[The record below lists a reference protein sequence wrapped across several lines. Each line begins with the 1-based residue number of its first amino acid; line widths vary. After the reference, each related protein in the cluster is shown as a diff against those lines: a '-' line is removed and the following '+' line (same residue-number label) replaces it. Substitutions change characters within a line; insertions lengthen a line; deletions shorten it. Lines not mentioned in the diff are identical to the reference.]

1 MKTTLKGGPEL
12 QARLK
17 ALKLGFKPAGR
28 DWGNATVRHARSS
41 VPQRTGRLRQSFRVK
56 NATQKRAT
64 VAGHFTAFFIDAGTK
79 AHLIKPR
86 RAERLRWEQGGR
98 TVFAKAV
105 NHPRTRAQPFR
116 QRAAEAGL
124 RDAPIA
130 ARIIKAWNDAA

>member
-1 MKTTLKGGPEL
+1 MSATIKGTPEL
-12 QARLK
+12 RARLK

-28 DWGNATVRHARSS
+28 DWGNATVRHMRSS
-41 VPQRTGRLRQSFRVK
+41 VPQRTGRLRRSFRVK

-64 VAGHFTAFFIDAGTK
+64 VSGHFTAFFIDKGTQ

-98 TVFAKAV
+98 TIFARAV
-105 NHPRTRAQPFR
+105 HHPRTRAQPFR
-116 QRAAEAGL
+116 DRAAKAGL

-130 ARIIKAWNDAA
+130 NDIIKAWNDAA